1 MENNGLNN
9 VVGEIL
15 TPIAP
20 IKTNRFTNF
29 VGSHPFGGALLLTA
43 GMTIV
48 SIATM
53 ALVDLGVAVVKTT
66 AKTIKENKAAK
77 RAAKAK
83 IVKLETITAE
93 NAE

>member
-9 VVGEIL
+9 VVEEIL

-20 IKTNRFTNF
+20 IKANRFTNF
-29 VGSHPFGGALLLTA
+29 VGNHPFGGTLLLTA

-83 IVKLETITAE
+83 IVKLETTTAE